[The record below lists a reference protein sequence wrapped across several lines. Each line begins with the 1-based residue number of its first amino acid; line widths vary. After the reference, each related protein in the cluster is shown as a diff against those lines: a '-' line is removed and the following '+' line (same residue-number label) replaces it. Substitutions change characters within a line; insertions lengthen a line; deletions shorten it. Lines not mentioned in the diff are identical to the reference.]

1 MFNQDISK
9 IASQAKEKLRAQM
22 EETKAQEN
30 VDLYAEFRE
39 EGEGVGTLDASAF
52 EGIQPYPMDH
62 DLQPNPALSSDPL
75 VDELDPLAAYDV
87 PIFEGGPN
95 VSQVELWKKEWPNHD
110 IFAVEILGERFVVRT
125 LNRFEYKQLVAMQNV
140 NALQREEIICE
151 TCVFHP
157 RNYDFKA
164 MALSKAGI
172 VSTLSQVIMENSGFT
187 KEYAIQLL

>member
-9 IASQAKEKLRAQM
+9 MASQAKEKLRAQV

-30 VDLYAEFRE
+30 EDLYAEFRDGRE
-39 EGEGVGTLDASAF
+39 EVSGLERSSF
-52 EGIQPYPMDH
+52 EELQPYPMDH
-62 DLQPNPALSSDPL
+62 DLQPYPTLSSDPL

-151 TCVFHP
+151 TCVFYP
-157 RNYDFKA
+157 MNYNFKA